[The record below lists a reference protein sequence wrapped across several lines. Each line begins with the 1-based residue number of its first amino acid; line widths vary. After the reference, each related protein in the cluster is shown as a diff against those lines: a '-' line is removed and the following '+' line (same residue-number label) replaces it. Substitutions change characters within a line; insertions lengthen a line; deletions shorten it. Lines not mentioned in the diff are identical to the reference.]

1 MVKAVE
7 KLAKGAEMM
16 AHSLVL
22 MSNQVKEL
30 QAANEA
36 ASRRKA
42 RKRKR
47 IQAKGTLTA
56 EEGLRSTTLKEFAAR
71 SNGKKAKKSARAEG
85 SEPTQRRC
93 GRYGEAGHNA
103 RTCRQEAAVD
113 FE

>member
-1 MVKAVE
+1 MVEAVE

-47 IQAKGTLTA
+47 IQAEGTLTA
-56 EEGLRSTTLKEFAAR
+56 EEGLRLTTLKEFAAR
-71 SNGKKAKKSARAEG
+71 SDRKKAKKSARAEG

-93 GRYGEAGHNA
+93 RRCGEAGHNA

-113 FE
+113 SE